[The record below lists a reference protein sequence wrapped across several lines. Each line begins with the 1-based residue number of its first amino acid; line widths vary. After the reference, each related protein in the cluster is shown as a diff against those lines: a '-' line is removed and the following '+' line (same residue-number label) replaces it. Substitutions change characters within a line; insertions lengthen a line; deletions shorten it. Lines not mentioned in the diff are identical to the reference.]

1 MRARSTRIAWGL
13 LAVFAAGYLAVP
25 LSYANGN
32 VQQEPGFYLALALAF
47 TAFMVVGA
55 VIVAHRPGNAL
66 GWIFSAIGLLSS
78 VGVLT
83 MEYAEYAYL
92 TNPGSLPGAAVA
104 AWFSWWWLPILG
116 LIFVFTPLLF
126 PTGRLPSPRWRPVAV
141 VGGLAI
147 AAVTLLGAVRPTLK
161 LQNEEVYLPNPVGLA
176 GAPDPENGAL
186 GAVLLGV
193 LAACMAASVVS
204 VVLRFR
210 RSEGVERQ
218 QLKWF
223 TSAAALML
231 LVQLATMTV
240 LPDGVAGELLFGLS
254 IALVPI
260 AAGVAILRYR
270 LYDIDRLINRT
281 LVSAALTAV
290 LGAVYAGLVLALRVA
305 RRGGRGAAQLG
316 RCRGHPGRGHPVPA
330 VAPPGPDGRRP
341 ALQPPPLRRHPH
353 RRGVPRPPPR
363 PGRPGHTRGRAAD
376 RGRADS
382 GANHG
387 IAMATALDR
396 PRLSPPASPG
406 SPKELP
412 RCPAASPG
420 SPRRMRP
427 PLPGWP
433 PLPPQGGA

>member
-78 VGVLT
+78 FGVLT
-83 MEYAEYAYL
+83 MEYAEYAEYAYL

-305 RRGGRGAAQLG
+305 RRGGQGAAQLG

-341 ALQPPPLRRHPH
+341 APQPPPLRRHPH
-353 RRGVPRPPPR
+353 RRGVQRPPPR

-406 SPKELP
+406 SP
-412 RCPAASPG
+412 PADAPAS
-420 SPRRMRP
+420 SRMATAT
-427 PLPGWP
+427 
-433 PLPPQGGA
+433 PQGGA